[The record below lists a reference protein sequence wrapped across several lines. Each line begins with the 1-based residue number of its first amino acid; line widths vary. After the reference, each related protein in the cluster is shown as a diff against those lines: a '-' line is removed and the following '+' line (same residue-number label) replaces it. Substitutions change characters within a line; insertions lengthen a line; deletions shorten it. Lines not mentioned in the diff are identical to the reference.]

1 MCTIKITCKFTSTA
15 YQYVFWNKKKQ
26 TEMIKI
32 TALAKEKSNNSK
44 YLSISYHI
52 ATKHKNQF

>member
-1 MCTIKITCKFTSTA
+1 MQI
-15 YQYVFWNKKKQ
+15 YVNCLPICFLKQKKQ